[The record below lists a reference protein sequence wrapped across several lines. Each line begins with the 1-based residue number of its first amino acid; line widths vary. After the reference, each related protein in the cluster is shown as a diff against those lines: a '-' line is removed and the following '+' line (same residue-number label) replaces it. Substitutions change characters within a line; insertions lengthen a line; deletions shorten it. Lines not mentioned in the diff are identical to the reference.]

1 MNYFPRLDRWFN
13 ISGYYDHHK
22 CKTMSLLLK
31 SELTDFEMESFAR
44 EFAKLICR
52 IRCNGSFPFG
62 NPEVDLCTKFQ
73 NAIDGIEV
81 LSDEEKKCL
90 ADIKFFYGMVSQ
102 VRYDKTNDY
111 IASID
116 RELFN
121 GYFGEIMFYIVREQY
136 LCDEKIMIE
145 PVVPKAYSKQSGLD
159 YIEIRKTR
167 QNGDYY
173 FIVGEVKTSKNTIGD
188 YPNDIIHS
196 LKNRSIHLF
205 NSEVNAF
212 KERAK
217 ASDDENLKYF
227 VDRIPMYF
235 FNNSPEKKFAGVIN
249 YGSNNKHRDSVF
261 QNFYTEC
268 AGHVN
273 ELLDCRRIKLIG
285 IKDIENIKERV
296 LDCIW
301 TTLLI

>member
-1 MNYFPRLDRWFN
+1 MVLRY
-13 ISGYYDHHK
+13 
-22 CKTMSLLLK
+22 
-31 SELTDFEMESFAR
+31 
-44 EFAKLICR
+44 
-52 IRCNGSFPFG
+52 
-62 NPEVDLCTKFQ
+62 
-73 NAIDGIEV
+73 

-90 ADIKFFYGMVSQ
+90 ADIIFFYGMVSQ

-217 ASDDENLKYF
+217 SK
-227 VDRIPMYF
+227 
-235 FNNSPEKKFAGVIN
+235 
-249 YGSNNKHRDSVF
+249 
-261 QNFYTEC
+261 
-268 AGHVN
+268 
-273 ELLDCRRIKLIG
+273 
-285 IKDIENIKERV
+285 
-296 LDCIW
+296 
-301 TTLLI
+301 